1 MEREGKPPLF
11 YTVDILLVFR
21 NFRLCAYRDLEH
33 KLYEIKNTH
42 IAIILFVLFL
52 LLYMISRIKCVMILF
67 VYLYDCTKKSY

>member
-21 NFRLCAYRDLEH
+21 NFRLCAYRDFEH

-42 IAIILFVLFL
+42 IAMILFVL
-52 LLYMISRIKCVMILF
+52 LYMIFKIKYVMIL
-67 VYLYDCTKKSY
+67 